1 MEGNHASPDNHI
13 NVRFRNKLIF
23 SLIFIPAVIL
33 LMKPFIARQLQ
44 YRGRSY
50 AASGLFQ
57 ESVRHYRRGLF
68 IDSGNAEG
76 WNNLADVYKSV
87 GDVDKAVK
95 AYEEAIKADPRNK
108 RAFHSLGMVFGIYK
122 GQPEDAMKCFERVRE
137 LGPESEA
144 EKEKYLVSY
153 HMLALRALA
162 TGYERSNDID
172 KAVSVLEELLRHYPN
187 SKDAEAK
194 LRELSGPMGK

>member
-1 MEGNHASPDNHI
+1 MAENHASSDDHI
-13 NVRFRNKLIF
+13 NLRFRTRLIF
-23 SLIFIPAVIL
+23 ALIFIPAVIF
-33 LMKPFIARQLQ
+33 LMKPFIARQLL
-44 YRGRSY
+44 YRGASY
-50 AASGLFQ
+50 AGSGLLQ
-57 ESVRHYRRGLF
+57 ESIKHYKRGLF

-95 AYEEAIKADPRNK
+95 AYEKAIKADPRNK
-108 RAFHSLGMVFGIYK
+108 KALYSLGMIFGIHKDQYEK
-122 GQPEDAMKCFERVRE
+122 AMEYFDQVRK

-144 EKEKYLVSY
+144 ERSKYVISY
-153 HMLALRALA
+153 HILALRALA

-194 LRELSGPMGK
+194 LKKLSGLIGK